1 MGKLRPIGSEKL
13 EGMDKIS
20 RIMEIARYKENIPT
34 PINEDKSVEYR
45 ITLAD
50 GKNYQIHK
58 EKSGY
63 VIKRTVNESS
73 EVDYLEPMKNRKY
86 YPSYSQAF
94 KRLNLIAKEVNV
106 NEEFDK
112 NISLFNES
120 AGIADEAKKYILKV
134 SANEQD
140 VPAEAPV
147 APSPAPATAPSPVPT
162 EEPMEPEMDIETD
175 VETDVEPEDE
185 EVVTFKTIEKL
196 TGKLGQK
203 IREFLSN
210 EENQMSSKDIKYV
223 VNSILSA
230 LELNKLDSEDKEEIV
245 AKFEGGEMGS
255 EETEIEPEMEVTP
268 EVEPETGVEMEEENY
283 GSFGNMKRKDFRG
296 DNYYDEN
303 DRLAKDS
310 DIYNIGNDSDFDTE
324 EFDSF
329 QKLYDKY
336 GDKQRWFN
344 KRDGETM
351 FNKYK
356 EVTGRP
362 FKVKTRKTEMEEELT
377 SKDAK
382 TMMKDIFG
390 EESDIESEPK
400 KRKIKHHSM
409 TDEESAKVEEM
420 IEGMFTESKV
430 DNILKKYFRIDE
442 KEKRLLEEKR
452 EKQVISD
459 KETSKV
465 NNRIKNL
472 SESIS
477 QEISSKK
484 LYKKY
489 PNAKFLGK
497 STNQN
502 LVFEVGNKKLRVTTN
517 GNVK

>member
-1 MGKLRPIGSEKL
+1 MGNNLRPIGSEKL
-13 EGMDKIS
+13 QGMEKIQ
-20 RIMEIARYKENIPT
+20 RIMEIAKYNENKPT
-34 PINEDKSVEYR
+34 PINESTSVDYTK
-45 ITLAD
+45 TLAD
-50 GKNYQIHK
+50 GRNYQIIK
-58 EKSGY
+58 EKNGY
-63 VIKRTVNESS
+63 VIKRSLTESAG

-86 YPSYSQAF
+86 YSSYSQAF
-94 KRLNLIAKEVNV
+94 KRLNLMAKEVNV
-106 NEEFDK
+106 NENFDK
-112 NISLFNES
+112 NISLFSES
-120 AGIADEAKKYILKV
+120 AGVADEAKKYILKV

-140 VPAEAPV
+140 VPAETPAS
-147 APSPAPATAPSPVPT
+147 PSPAPVSVPT
-162 EEPMEPEMDIETD
+162 QEPAPIEEPMEPEMDIETD
-175 VETDVEPEDE
+175 VETEVEPEDE

-268 EVEPETGVEMEEENY
+268 EVEPETGVEMEEE
-283 GSFGNMKRKDFRG
+283 
-296 DNYYDEN
+296 
-303 DRLAKDS
+303 
-310 DIYNIGNDSDFDTE
+310 
-324 EFDSF
+324 
-329 QKLYDKY
+329 
-336 GDKQRWFN
+336 
-344 KRDGETM
+344 
-351 FNKYK
+351 
-356 EVTGRP
+356 
-362 FKVKTRKTEMEEELT
+362 LT

-390 EESDIESEPK
+390 EESDIEAEPK
-400 KRKIKHHSM
+400 ERKIKHHSM

>member
-20 RIMEIARYKENIPT
+20 RIMEIARYKEHIPN
-34 PINEDKSVEYR
+34 PINEDKSVEYK

-63 VIKRTVNESS
+63 VIKRTITESTS
-73 EVDYLEPMKNRKY
+73 EVDYVEPMKNRKY
-86 YPSYSQAF
+86 YSSYSQAF
-94 KRLNLIAKEVNV
+94 KRLNLMAKEVNV
-106 NEEFDK
+106 NENFDK
-112 NISLFNES
+112 NISLFSES
-120 AGIADEAKKYILKV
+120 AGVADEAKKYILKV

-140 VPAEAPV
+140 VPAETPAS
-147 APSPAPATAPSPVPT
+147 PSPAPVPVPT
-162 EEPMEPEMDIETD
+162 QEPSPIEEPMEPEMDIETD
-175 VETDVEPEDE
+175 VETEVEPEDE

-268 EVEPETGVEMEEENY
+268 EVEPETGV
-283 GSFGNMKRKDFRG
+283 
-296 DNYYDEN
+296 
-303 DRLAKDS
+303 
-310 DIYNIGNDSDFDTE
+310 
-324 EFDSF
+324 
-329 QKLYDKY
+329 
-336 GDKQRWFN
+336 
-344 KRDGETM
+344 
-351 FNKYK
+351 
-356 EVTGRP
+356 
-362 FKVKTRKTEMEEELT
+362 EMEEELT

>member
-20 RIMEIARYKENIPT
+20 RIMEIARYKEHIPN
-34 PINEDKSVEYR
+34 PINEDKSVEYK

-162 EEPMEPEMDIETD
+162 EEPMEPEMEPEMDIETD
-175 VETDVEPEDE
+175 VETEDE

-210 EENQMSSKDIKYV
+210 QENQMSSKDIKYV

-230 LELNKLDSEDKEEIV
+230 LELNKLEPEDKEEIV
-245 AKFEGGEMGS
+245 AKFEGGEMGT
-255 EETEIEPEMEVTP
+255 EEPTVEPES
-268 EVEPETGVEMEEENY
+268 EVEPEMG
-283 GSFGNMKRKDFRG
+283 G
-296 DNYYDEN
+296 
-303 DRLAKDS
+303 
-310 DIYNIGNDSDFDTE
+310 
-324 EFDSF
+324 
-329 QKLYDKY
+329 
-336 GDKQRWFN
+336 
-344 KRDGETM
+344 
-351 FNKYK
+351 
-356 EVTGRP
+356 
-362 FKVKTRKTEMEEELT
+362 EMEEELT

-382 TMMKDIFG
+382 MMMKDIFG
-390 EESDIESEPK
+390 EESDIEEKPK
-400 KRKIKHHSM
+400 ERKIKHHSM

-430 DNILKKYFRIDE
+430 DNILKKYFRVDE
-442 KEKRLLEEKR
+442 RERRLLEEKK

-459 KETSKV
+459 KESSKV

-472 SESIS
+472 SESIA

-497 STNQN
+497 TTNQN